1 MLRFKDYNQL
11 IENINSGKNIN
22 LWGKKA
28 IGKTFT
34 IKNCLLKDISFE
46 SVYLNLDYP
55 FSINNLFQVIPI
67 SFGLYY
73 QQDWCKI
80 VAQLTNDFNKLLVID
95 AFDRLHC
102 VSEAFEED
110 LFRLEQLAKLEKL
123 SVLLVSRMPL
133 KYFHF
138 SSFTDYF
145 EEFEINEANTWQI
158 GR

>member
-34 IKNCLLKDISFE
+34 VKTCLLKDISFE

-67 SFGLYY
+67 GFGLYY
-73 QQDWCKI
+73 QQDWCEI
-80 VAQLTNDFNKLLVID
+80 VTQLTNDFNKLLVID

-102 VSEAFEED
+102 VSETFEED
-110 LFRLEQLAKLEKL
+110 LFRLQQLAKLEKL
-123 SVLLVSRMPL
+123 SVLVISRMPL

-145 EEFEINEANTWQI
+145 EEFEVNEANTWQI
-158 GR
+158 GQ